1 MSLNISAP
9 KEADMLLIVRL
20 YFLKYTKG
28 STNNSI
34 SANKASKSEL

>member
-9 KEADMLLIVRL
+9 KEADMLLILHL

-28 STNNSI
+28 SIDDSV

>member
-9 KEADMLLIVRL
+9 KEADTLLMVHL

-28 STNNSI
+28 SINNSKG
-34 SANKASKSEL
+34 ANKASKSEL